1 MFLFIILGLEEYDR
15 IPECEYSENSNLI
28 GKQLDYEMIYDEKKN
43 KTMKK
48 QSKDAKRFLK
58 MKDKEVSSLIYQN
71 DKIINN
77 MRTSSTSGEQLIPI
91 SNLIIESDKT
101 KLNLSS
107 TYFNVRDVIL
117 LACFITV
124 IIPLSIF
131 IYRSYFEEP
140 Y

>member
-1 MFLFIILGLEEYDR
+1 
-15 IPECEYSENSNLI
+15 
-28 GKQLDYEMIYDEKKN
+28 MIYDEKKN
-43 KTMKK
+43 KSMKK

-58 MKDKEVSSLIYQN
+58 LKDKEVSSLIYQN